1 MTSTD
6 LAQRFHRHSRREN
19 GDARD
24 AWALARRL
32 AGYLRQ
38 PGVRPNE
45 EIAFSLVD
53 GDRVGVSR
61 FRRGVGA
68 SKYFAMISIE
78 RGDIPLGTWRRLLK
92 LGTERFVHAGTGW

>member
-1 MTSTD
+1 MKTTA
-6 LAQRFHRHSRREN
+6 LAQRFYRHSRREN

-32 AGYLRQ
+32 AGYIQ
-38 PGVRPNE
+38 RPEVEENE

-61 FRRGVGA
+61 FRRGVGS

-78 RGDIPLGTWRRLLK
+78 RGDIPARVWRRLLR
-92 LGTERFVHAGTGW
+92 LGSERCVHAGTGW